1 MGRLVGGQSGRPLKA
16 VMLER
21 LMDGGTWISR
31 EALAKG
37 ASTSAHAID
46 DALADLVLERKAEWR
61 QGSGY
66 RLAGT
71 EMPRAAVKQL
81 RADGLARSV
90 CGRQVKNDYRVGVA
104 EQRKDLGLVMFE
116 LALPMPA
123 EGPDHLRLH
132 LLQVDEILKFTK
144 EGEANG

>member
-21 LMDGGTWISR
+21 LMDGATWISR

-37 ASTSAHAID
+37 ASTSVHAID

-71 EMPRAAVKQL
+71 EMTRAAVKQL

-90 CGRQVKNDYRVGVA
+90 CGRQVKNEYRVGVA
-104 EQRKDLGLVMFE
+104 EQREDLGLVMYE
-116 LALPMPA
+116 LALPLPA
-123 EGPDHLRLH
+123 PGPECLAQHIA
-132 LLQVDEILKFTK
+132 QVNAVMEFTTR
-144 EGEANG
+144 GF

>member
-1 MGRLVGGQSGRPLKA
+1 MKPRPERAKCTPLPSG
-16 VMLER
+16 
-21 LMDGGTWISR
+21 
-31 EALAKG
+31 AK
-37 ASTSAHAID
+37 
-46 DALADLVLERKAEWR
+46 W
-61 QGSGY
+61 
-66 RLAGT
+66 
-71 EMPRAAVKQL
+71 P
-81 RADGLARSV
+81 RSV